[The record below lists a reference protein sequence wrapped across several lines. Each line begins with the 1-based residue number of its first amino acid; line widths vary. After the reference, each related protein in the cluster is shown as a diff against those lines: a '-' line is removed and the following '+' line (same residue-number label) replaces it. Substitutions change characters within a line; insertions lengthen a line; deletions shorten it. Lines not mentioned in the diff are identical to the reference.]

1 MNLEQKELAKIFK
14 KQKFE
19 YWPPLGILARLM
31 EEVGE
36 FARALNKVYGKKKS
50 KKTEAAQDIEDEFG
64 DVLYTLACF
73 ANSNGLELDSA
84 LQKSIDKVHK
94 NKKELYN
101 IYTISN

>member
-1 MNLEQKELAKIFK
+1 MNTQQKELARIFK

-19 YWPPLGILARLM
+19 YWPPLVILARLM

-36 FARALNKVYGKKKS
+36 FARILNKVYGKKKS
-50 KKTEAAQDIEDEFG
+50 KRTEVAQDIEDEFG

-73 ANSNGLELDSA
+73 ANANGLDLDRA

-101 IYTISN
+101 IYSQS